1 MEFITDADY
10 THAKRVCQ
18 DIEIKNLG
26 EYHEFHVQSDTLLL
40 AGILENFRNM
50 SLEINELDP
59 ALFTSAPGLA
69 WKAALK
75 KHQSKV
81 RSVS

>member
-26 EYHEFHVQSDTLLL
+26 EYHDFHVQSDTLLL
-40 AGILENFRNM
+40 AGILENFQNM
-50 SLEINELDP
+50 SLEIYELDP